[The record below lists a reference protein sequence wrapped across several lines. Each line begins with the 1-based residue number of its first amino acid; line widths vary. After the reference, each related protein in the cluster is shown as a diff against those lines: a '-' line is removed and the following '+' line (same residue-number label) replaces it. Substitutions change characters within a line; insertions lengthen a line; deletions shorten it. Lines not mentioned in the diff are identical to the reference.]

1 MFGVRRML
9 SLFGGEGLSA
19 IGGVSL
25 LFFRSEEPTRRETTL
40 GLEATLILDTVVFLV
55 FISNSAARFRQPTA
69 GTSSNLKRSIRFV
82 AYLHS
87 ALLSFS

>member
-25 LFFRSEEPTRRETTL
+25 LFRRSEEPTRRETTL
-40 GLEATLILDTVVFLV
+40 GLEATLIFSFLDIVVSLV
-55 FISNSAARFRQPTA
+55 CISISAARFLRPTA
-69 GTSSNLKRSIRFV
+69 GTFET
-82 AYLHS
+82 
-87 ALLSFS
+87 